1 METIQVGDV
10 ISSEVAN
17 NQRLRLEGRLVYRR
31 RNIPAWS
38 VALTAATLTF
48 AAAAQTPATTTEPP
62 WPRVAE
68 EPRTDDSMVGSRVDE
83 AANKVTVGEYLDA
96 INIVELEIDKIE
108 RRSNRYNIELAEPLV
123 VLGDALVGVGDIPGA
138 FGAYDRALH
147 VTRVNRGLHHP
158 SQVDIVYR
166 EAALH
171 AASGDSERANKR
183 HEYAYNLLLRK
194 FGRGDPALLPGLF
207 ALADWY
213 LTNYNIFSAR
223 ALYRHA
229 VYVST
234 KADDDDDA
242 AMIRALRGVAAS
254 YLSERFPPYHDP
266 RTQAVGGSSG
276 PYTSRTRSIGSINSF
291 GNGERALIEVV
302 RMVHAREDATNED
315 KAAAILELGDWFLM
329 FEKHQRATTLYR
341 RAWELLSTNE
351 PLLAETFHSPTPLY
365 LPLPTGPE
373 RSRKAVG
380 EPRNGVVELSLRI
393 NEEGAVSEIE
403 MLRSEPDDLMD
414 DEVRRAVRR
423 ARYRPAF
430 DGQDSLATAGVLVS
444 HPFVYFATDEPAGS
458 KGVSQSSNETNA
470 TQTPVDAIVQARGGQ
485 P

>member
-10 ISSEVAN
+10 ISSKVA
-17 NQRLRLEGRLVYRR
+17 NQRLRLEERLVYRR
-31 RNIPAWS
+31 RNIPAS
-38 VALTAATLTF
+38 GIVLTAAALAF
-48 AAAAQTPATTTEPP
+48 AAAAQTPSTDAEPP

-68 EPRTDDSMVGSRVDE
+68 EPRTGDSLVGSEVDE
-83 AANKVTVGEYLDA
+83 AANKVTLGEYLDA

-108 RRSNRYNIELAEPLV
+108 RRSNRYSIELAEPLV
-123 VLGDALVGVGDIPGA
+123 VLGDALVGVGDFPGA

-147 VTRVNRGLHHP
+147 ITRVNRGLHHP

-171 AASGDSERANKR
+171 AASGDSERANTR
-183 HEYAYNLLLRK
+183 HEYAYNLLLRS
-194 FGRGDPALLPGLF
+194 FGSGDPALLPGLF

-234 KADDDDDA
+234 KADDDDDE

-254 YLSERFPPYHDP
+254 YLSERFPPYHEP
-266 RTQAVGGSSG
+266 RTQAPGSSG
-276 PYTSRTRSIGSINSF
+276 PYTSRTRSVGSINSF

-302 RMVHAREDATNED
+302 RVVNAREDGTNED
-315 KAAAILELGDWFLM
+315 RAAAILELGDWFLM

-351 PLLAETFHSPTPLY
+351 SLLAETFRSPTPLY
-365 LPLPTGPE
+365 LPLPTRTE

-380 EPRNGVVELSLRI
+380 EPRNGVIELSLRI
-393 NEEGAVSEIE
+393 NEEGTVSEID
-403 MLRSEPDDLMD
+403 MLRSEPEDLID

-430 DGQDSLATAGVLVS
+430 DGQDSLATDGVLVS
-444 HPFVYFATDEPAGS
+444 HSFVYFATDEPAGS
-458 KGVSQSSNETNA
+458 TGRVGERSDEANSTP
-470 TQTPVDAIVQARGGQ
+470 TPVDAIVQARGGQ